1 MWCDAWEFGTTSTFL
16 LSPLTP
22 TDPPSPHI
30 RNTEVAQ
37 WRANRIL
44 TPAKRGRKPGSGKKN
59 VVKAASGKPAFVNLD
74 MSQYSIGTVLL
85 QVREQLILVRMYVM
99 SRPLVMITQHG

>member
-1 MWCDAWEFGTTSTFL
+1 MHYLYISLLPPPNTF
-16 LSPLTP
+16 PQ
-22 TDPPSPHI
+22 I
-30 RNTEVAQ
+30 QNTEVAQ

-44 TPAKRGRKPGSGKKN
+44 TPVKRGRKPGSGKKN

-99 SRPLVMITQHG
+99 SRPLVITQHR